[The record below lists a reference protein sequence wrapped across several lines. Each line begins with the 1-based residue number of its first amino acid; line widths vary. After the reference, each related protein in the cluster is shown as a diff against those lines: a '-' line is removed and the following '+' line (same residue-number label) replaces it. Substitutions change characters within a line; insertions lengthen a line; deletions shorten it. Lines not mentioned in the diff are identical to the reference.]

1 MLPHE
6 QKGKKCQAIVIP
18 RKPFEQVFQSVPITI
33 KVVSSNPVHGEVYS
47 KQHYMIKFVS
57 DLRQVGGFSPVSSTN
72 KFDRHDRTEILLK
85 VRLSTINHNHV
96 LLDLHR
102 ESQGLFHSFIQI
114 VKGEYKTCTI
124 YLPCDR
130 EYYLIGHAYW

>member
-1 MLPHE
+1 
-6 QKGKKCQAIVIP
+6 
-18 RKPFEQVFQSVPITI
+18 
-33 KVVSSNPVHGEVYS
+33 
-47 KQHYMIKFVS
+47 MIKRGYVS
-57 DLRQVGGFSPVSSTN
+57 PIRN
-72 KFDRHDRTEILLK
+72 KDGD
-85 VRLSTINHNHV
+85 HV

-114 VKGEYKTCTI
+114 VKGEYKTWTI